1 MIEYTP
7 HLHEHFVHP
16 AIVKGGRYV
25 APDAPGYSVTMYPA
39 SIAAYSY
46 PDGSAWAAE
55 RS

>member
-16 AIVKGGRYV
+16 VIVKDGRYIP
-25 APDAPGYSVTMYPA
+25 PDAPGYSVTMYPA

-46 PDGSAWAAE
+46 PHGSAWADE
-55 RS
+55 